1 MHAIIST
8 IPVTKFVK
16 YIILRII
23 KGVLVYMLWCIIKKK
38 NESTH
43 TPNNDDFNVI
53 LVSIYFVL
61 KSHHN
66 ITLMSIYFSD

>member
-1 MHAIIST
+1 
-8 IPVTKFVK
+8 
-16 YIILRII
+16 
-23 KGVLVYMLWCIIKKK
+23 MLWCIIKKK

-61 KSHHN
+61 KPHHN